1 MIGGTGMI
9 TFFLLLLFVIASYCQ
24 TDGGT
29 GGVIF
34 VIVLILVV
42 GAVVGYMEY
51 LKDRKK
57 NRGY

>member
-1 MIGGTGMI
+1 MI
-9 TFFLLLLFVIASYCQ
+9 TFFLLLLFVIASFCQ

-42 GAVVGYMEY
+42 GVVVGYMEY
-51 LKDRKK
+51 LKDREK